1 MHRRD
6 ILTLTAAGAAAAAL
20 PAPSSAKGAAPRS
33 KTPDLFVRDWGE
45 GRPVVFLAGWTLTSD
60 TWGYVM
66 QPLAR
71 QGLRTIAYDRRG
83 HGGSADPG
91 RGYDFDTLADD
102 LKAVLERL
110 DLKDVVL
117 VAHSMGGGEAIRY
130 FARHGGTRLSHL
142 VLVAPATPCIMQKA
156 DNPMGVPAA
165 ALDQNRAVMAR
176 DFPAWMDANGGGFFT
191 PDTSEGVKTWV
202 KTQMQRTS
210 LQALVECNRAL
221 CEADF
226 RPELSKVSVPTLV
239 LHGDKDASAPL
250 DFTGRR
256 TAAGIKGAKLVVYE
270 GAPHGLFVS
279 HAARLAADIAAFAKT

>member
-6 ILTLTAAGAAAAAL
+6 ILTLTAAGAALTAL
-20 PAPSSAKGAAPRS
+20 PAPTSAKGAAPRA
-33 KTPDLFVRDWGE
+33 KAPELFVRDWGE

-71 QGLRTIAYDRRG
+71 QGFRTIAYDRRG
-83 HGGSADPG
+83 HGASADPG
-91 RGYDFDTLADD
+91 RGYDFDALADD
-102 LKAVLERL
+102 LKSVLDRL
-110 DLKDVVL
+110 DLREVTL
-117 VAHSMGGGEAIRY
+117 VAHSMGGGEALRY
-130 FARHGGTRLSHL
+130 FARHGAGPVSRL
-142 VLVAPATPCIMQKA
+142 VLVAPATPCIIRKA
-156 DNPMGVPAA
+156 DNPMGVPAEM
-165 ALDQNRAVMAR
+165 LDANRAAMAH
-176 DFPAWMDANGGGFFT
+176 DFPAWMDANAAPFFT
-191 PDTSEGVKTWV
+191 PDTSEGTKTWV
-202 KTQMQRTS
+202 KTQMHRTS

-226 RPELSKVSVPTLV
+226 RPDLAKVDVPTLV

-279 HAARLAADIAAFAKT
+279 HAVRLAQDIGEFAKA